1 MICFFLNKNGY
12 INFLIQPAKMK
23 TSIEE
28 LNKVS
33 NQSGILLL
41 AQSEAFKLF
50 ENPEIKYDNP

>member
-1 MICFFLNKNGY
+1 
-12 INFLIQPAKMK
+12 MK